1 MGVCGGGACAV
12 ELEGSLVAALLIISC
27 RKWAGSVGVQPGV
40 TGRAREGRN
49 EGGTA
54 L

>member
-1 MGVCGGGACAV
+1 MGGGACAV
-12 ELEGSLVAALLIISC
+12 ELEGSLLAAHPIISC
-27 RKWAGSVGVQPGV
+27 RKWAGSVGVQRGV

-49 EGGTA
+49 DGETA